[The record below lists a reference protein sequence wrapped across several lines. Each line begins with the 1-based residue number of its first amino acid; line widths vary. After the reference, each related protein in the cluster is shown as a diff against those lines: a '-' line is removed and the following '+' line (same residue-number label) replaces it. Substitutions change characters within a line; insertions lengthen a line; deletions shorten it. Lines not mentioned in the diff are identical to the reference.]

1 MKKMGDSSGIAPL
14 IDWKLPYTGKT
25 VEHSLGDA
33 HPTIGVVSLDRCGG
47 KDSLFERH
55 WKVALVEG
63 PRGLWCA
70 WGLEDGEPKSWAP
83 SVPLQNDHYPDFSLF
98 QMKRAC
104 PETMPPE
111 TIRVPACQSH
121 GTDSGVAAVV
131 NAIWMTG
138 RRRGHPGAIAYVEK
152 RRADYEKAMKMQG
165 TTTLSDSG
173 TAVQT
178 AAWIS
183 SAS

>member
-1 MKKMGDSSGIAPL
+1 MAPL
-14 IDWKLPYTGKT
+14 IDWKLPYTGET

-33 HPTIGVVSLDRCGG
+33 YPTIGVVSIDRPGG
-47 KDSLFERH
+47 KGIFNTE
-55 WKVALVEG
+55 WKVALVEAPEG
-63 PRGLWCA
+63 VWCA
-70 WGLEDGEPKSWAP
+70 WSVEDGEPLSWAP
-83 SVPLQNDHYPDFSLF
+83 TLASQNKDFPDFSLY

-104 PETMPPE
+104 PGTMPPE
-111 TIRVPACQSH
+111 TIRVPSCPAH

-131 NAIWMTG
+131 NAIWITG

-165 TTTLSDSG
+165 TTKVSESG

-178 AAWIS
+178 AVWIS